1 MKKMWALMLSACL
14 LAGVAG
20 CGSEQQKPEGAITQK
35 VAEAPK
41 MQDFAA
47 VTDVKA
53 DQKNVY
59 AVVKAMNG
67 SYWKEIIRGMK
78 DGGEKLGVNVYVGGV
93 LKDGDWEVQRD
104 MLKDMK
110 GKKADAIVLGPADS
124 MGLTETAHNLR
135 NDKLPVILVDTMLN
149 TEDYDAA
156 YMTNNLAAGAQM
168 ARKMVEMLKA
178 SGVSETD
185 QATIVMHV
193 SNLASRT
200 ISERLD
206 STVAN
211 WYTVAPANWKIDK
224 KYLINYGDDKIA
236 EDLVKDA
243 MKNIPNLKGI
253 FACNNSSTK
262 VTVKTIMDAG
272 RKDICVMGFDMSDPV
287 KEALQNKDY
296 HFATVVQNQ
305 YQMGYEAVKTAQ
317 EAAEGKAPAMRNVD
331 TGITITDHSNYK
343 K

>member
-20 CGSEQQKPEGAITQK
+20 CGTEQQKPAGAITQK
-35 VAEAPK
+35 VAESPK

-78 DGGEKLGVNVYVGGV
+78 EGGEKYGVNVYVGGV

-124 MGLTETAHNLR
+124 MGLTEIAHNLR
-135 NDKLPVILVDTMLN
+135 NDKLPVVLVDTMLN

-168 ARKMVEMLKA
+168 ARKMVEMLKE

-185 QATIVMHV
+185 QITLVMHV

-206 STVAN
+206 STIAN

-224 KYLINYGDDKIA
+224 KYLINYGDDVIA

-243 MKNIPNLKGI
+243 IKNVPNLKGI

-262 VTVKTIMDAG
+262 VTVKTVMDAG
-272 RKDICVMGFDMSDPV
+272 RKDIVVMGFDMSDPV

-305 YQMGYEAVKTAQ
+305 YQMGFEAVKTAK

-331 TGITITDHSNYK
+331 TGVTIMDHNNYK

>member
-1 MKKMWALMLSACL
+1 MT
-14 LAGVAG
+14 G
-20 CGSEQQKPEGAITQK
+20 CGGDAAKPQGEITKK

-41 MQDFAA
+41 SKDFEA
-47 VTDVKA
+47 VTAVKA

-67 SYWKEIIRGMK
+67 YYWKEIIRGMK
-78 DGGEKLGVNVYVGGV
+78 EAGDKLGVNVYVGGV
-93 LKDGDWEVQRD
+93 YKDGDFEAQRD

-124 MGLTETAHNLR
+124 MGMAETAHNLR
-135 NDKLPVILVDTMLN
+135 ADKLPVVLVDTMLN

-168 ARKMVEMLKA
+168 ARKMVSLLKEN
-178 SGVSETD
+178 GVSETD

-200 ISERLD
+200 VSERLD
-206 STVAN
+206 STIAN

-224 KYLINYGDDKIA
+224 KYLINYGDDVIA
-236 EDLVKDA
+236 ENAMNEA
-243 MKNIPNLKGI
+243 MKNIPNLKGV

-262 VTVKTIMDAG
+262 VSAATIMKAG
-272 RKDICVMGFDMSDPV
+272 RKDIALMGFDMSAPM
-287 KEALQNKDY
+287 KEGLANKDY
-296 HFATVVQNQ
+296 HFATVQQNQ
-305 YQMGYEAVKTAQ
+305 YQMGYEAVKTAL
-317 EAAEGKAPAMRNVD
+317 EAAQGKAPAVRNTD
-331 TGITITDHSNYK
+331 TGVTIVDHNNFK